1 MYDGNAFILL
11 SSLCLHIVVHMYA
24 YTDIW
29 RRGLLYIV
37 QQARNIIVVP
47 YKIPPLKML
56 IQNSFHHHI
65 HI

>member
-1 MYDGNAFILL
+1 MYDGNAPIIVL
-11 SSLCLHIVVHMYA
+11 SSLYVLHICIYKNVNC
-24 YTDIW
+24 I
-29 RRGLLYIV
+29 LYV

-65 HI
+65 HLYEPA